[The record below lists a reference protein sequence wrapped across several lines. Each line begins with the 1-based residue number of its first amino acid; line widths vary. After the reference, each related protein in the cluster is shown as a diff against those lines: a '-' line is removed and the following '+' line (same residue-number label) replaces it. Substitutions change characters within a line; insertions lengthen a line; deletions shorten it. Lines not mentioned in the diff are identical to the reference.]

1 MRQARAEGPCDDVL
15 APSAEAEIIAKSKL
29 FGVLS
34 AVLLLVRWLKF
45 LESELKSIWCCHL

>member
-45 LESELKSIWCCHL
+45 L